1 MCVPTSGFP
10 ALTQIAAALASSS
23 LVFQQSDKKYAN
35 TLYYAAASLYGRVSD
50 PTNQGLYSSVAQ
62 PNCRNPGD
70 PLEVRPPPHSTRRT
84 QSKPGPACWYP
95 TGLMTGCC
103 LSIVRGKHSN

>member
-23 LVFQQSDKKYAN
+23 LVFQQSDKQYAN

-50 PTNQGLYSSVAQ
+50 QMNQGLYSSVAQ

-70 PLEVRPPPHSTRRT
+70 PLEVRPPPPPH
-84 QSKPGPACWYP
+84 AAHN
-95 TGLMTGCC
+95 
-103 LSIVRGKHSN
+103 LSLAQLAGILRGS